1 LKKLAIIFTL
11 FCALTVSFAAEEN
24 ALLQIEEI
32 PPQEIAAA
40 PQQNEHDPLFVTSLS
55 LVPGLG
61 QVVMGNYARGTFFFT
76 TSGIIGWIGA
86 QAWWDYRRSYQ
97 RIYDH
102 RDSLANHRA
111 RLTLSENADS
121 AARVTMILAN
131 RVALAEYDNLLE
143 KTRYHNAAF
152 MLGAVG
158 IWNLLDAFGVSA
170 NMQGAQNPAP
180 RRAMALSA
188 IPFTGAGQ
196 FYNGEWFKG
205 GLVFATQT
213 SFVFGG
219 ARFQYLMYKA
229 QQFPRELGEDENFAL
244 LPINERVDLW
254 RNNHRN
260 AAQRRTMFFWYFVIS
275 YIYGMTDAFVDA
287 SLSGFDRKFDLTF
300 DYLPQ
305 NEEISLGFVW
315 NFGGR
320 GRSGF

>member
-11 FCALTVSFAAEEN
+11 FCALTVSFAAETDT
-24 ALLQIEEI
+24 LPEI
-32 PPQEIAAA
+32 SDRHNPFLI
-40 PQQNEHDPLFVTSLS
+40 TSLS
-55 LVPGLG
+55 LIPGLG
-61 QVVMGNYARGTFFFT
+61 QAVMGNYARGTFFLST
-76 TSGIIGWIGA
+76 EGIIGWIA
-86 QAWWDYRRSYQ
+86 YRAWVDYRRSYH
-97 RIYDH
+97 RIYALQDT
-102 RDSLANHRA
+102 LANRRTRGIQQEDTIAFA
-111 RLTLSENADS
+111 RD
-121 AARVTMILAN
+121 TMLLAN
-131 RVALAEYDNLLE
+131 RVALAQYDNLFE
-143 KTRYHNAAF
+143 KARYHNATF
-152 MLGAVG
+152 MFGAVG
-158 IWNLLDAFGVSA
+158 IWNLLDAFGAAA
-170 NMQGAQNPAP
+170 NMQGAQNPDP

-196 FYNGEWFKG
+196 FYNGEWFKA
-205 GLVFATQT
+205 GLVFVSQT

-219 ARFQYLMYKA
+219 IRFQHLMHKA
-229 QQFPRELGEDENFAL
+229 QQFPRDLSEDESFSL
-244 LPINERVDLW
+244 LPTGERVDRW
-254 RNNHRN
+254 RSNHRN